1 MYCDGSAVKSRVLN
15 SNWINEASNFETAK
29 FEKMIYAEENRSTD
43 KGKGNEKLFTPEI
56 LLDTTKVG
64 QLIPI
69 ILIILTN
76 KRVNL
81 FRHNL

>member
-1 MYCDGSAVKSRVLN
+1 MKRKPLHVRD
-15 SNWINEASNFETAK
+15 
-29 FEKMIYAEENRSTD
+29 
-43 KGKGNEKLFTPEI
+43 
-56 LLDTTKVG
+56 LLDTTEVG

>member
-15 SNWINEASNFETAK
+15 SYWINEASNFETAK

-43 KGKGNEKLFTPEI
+43 KGKRNEKLFTPEI

>member
-15 SNWINEASNFETAK
+15 STWINEASNFETAK

-43 KGKGNEKLFTPEI
+43 KGKRNEKLFTLEI
-56 LLDTTKVG
+56 LLDTTEVG

>member
-43 KGKGNEKLFTPEI
+43 KGKRNEKLLTPEI

>member
-43 KGKGNEKLFTPEI
+43 KGKRNEKLFTPEI

-69 ILIILTN
+69 ILIILAN

>member
-15 SNWINEASNFETAK
+15 SNWSNEASNFETTK

-43 KGKGNEKLFTPEI
+43 KGKRNEKLFTSEI